1 MAVPAVLDLPVGR
14 DPVDLVGVLARGH
27 RIPILVLREGH
38 GHVTAFGL
46 FRGLDD
52 SVRSIVSASPLDVNL
67 GHNGQALLPMM
78 SASIVTS
85 SRARIEP
92 RVKLRIKPG
101 QVDSI
106 SYGEEAHKRVGD
118 IVALSLVLGP
128 FALFGLL
135 RHTPDHLVGI
145 VYHTD
150 DGKRGAVLLETPSYW
165 AILQVLKTVTGKTVD
180 LTP

>member
-92 RVKLRIKPG
+92 RVKLTFSSGRADCERNWSESMP
-101 QVDSI
+101 
-106 SYGEEAHKRVGD
+106 AHEPVVSSAHRRCAHGWWRSWERANEKQEGR
-118 IVALSLVLGP
+118 LNP
-128 FALFGLL
+128 
-135 RHTPDHLVGI
+135 R
-145 VYHTD
+145 
-150 DGKRGAVLLETPSYW
+150 R
-165 AILQVLKTVTGKTVD
+165 
-180 LTP
+180 